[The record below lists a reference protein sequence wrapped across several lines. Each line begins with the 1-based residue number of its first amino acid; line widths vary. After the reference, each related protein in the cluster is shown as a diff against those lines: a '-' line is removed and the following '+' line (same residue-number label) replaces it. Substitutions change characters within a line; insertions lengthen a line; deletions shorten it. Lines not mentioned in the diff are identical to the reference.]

1 MSSRGLRS
9 SVWRALKLLFW
20 KFLKSTFP
28 ALRRLIHYGGIT
40 HLVLEYKSI
49 CCFSNQFFLPQ
60 QTSLFWKLRSRFLQ
74 LFNPLKLVK
83 FLICNAL
90 KLEKIILLTKK
101 CYGTPSWNQLWPNNK
116 NFISSFK
123 NFKALDISSSC
134 FSYLVCFSME

>member
-83 FLICNAL
+83 FL
-90 KLEKIILLTKK
+90 LLTKK

-123 NFKALDISSSC
+123 NFEALDISNSC
-134 FSYLVCFSME
+134 FSCLVCFSME

>member
-1 MSSRGLRS
+1 MSSSGLRS
-9 SVWRALKLLFW
+9 SVWRALKLFFW

-90 KLEKIILLTKK
+90 KLEKTILMTKNVTELQNEIN
-101 CYGTPSWNQLWPNNK
+101 YGLITRTLFPLSKLLK
-116 NFISSFK
+116 SVISHAHAFR
-123 NFKALDISSSC
+123 A
-134 FSYLVCFSME
+134 